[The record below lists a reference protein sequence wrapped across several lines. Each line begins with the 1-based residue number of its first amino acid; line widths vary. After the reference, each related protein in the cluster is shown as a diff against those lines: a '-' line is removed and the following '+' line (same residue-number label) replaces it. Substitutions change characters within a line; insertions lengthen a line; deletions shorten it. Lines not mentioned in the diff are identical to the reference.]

1 MNLILKLLFILFL
14 FLILKRTPEE
24 LKNIRLMSTD
34 AQVCVYEQYA
44 VKWGKALSLPADQ
57 TDKDSMLE
65 NIYKKVYN
73 VSTMPA
79 GAVCSAQI
87 VNGGNGSSS
96 IMIGFTCDKVQTT
109 FADPTA
115 KIFIYVYS
123 SVADG
128 DTAKNYLKAWR
139 IKPEYYANS
148 KFVVPATTY
157 NTHGLT
163 SQNGSEVL
171 LGCKGDTFYLPKKS
185 YFLEGRHE
193 DILENQVTSYL
204 IESSNYA
211 CYEKTTA

>member
-1 MNLILKLLFILFL
+1 
-14 FLILKRTPEE
+14 
-24 LKNIRLMSTD
+24 MSTD

-44 VKWGKALSLPADQ
+44 VKWGKALSLPAD
-57 TDKDSMLE
+57 SNERNAMLE

-109 FADPTA
+109 FADLTA

-123 SVADG
+123 SVVDG
-128 DTAKNYLKAWR
+128 DATKNYLKAWR

-171 LGCKGDTFYLPKKS
+171 LGCKETTFYLPKKS
-185 YFLEGRHE
+185 FFLEGRHE
-193 DILENQVTSYL
+193 DILENQATSYT
-204 IESSNYA
+204 IADTDYA